1 MENAMT
7 ITKTRNDAKLILKN
21 MPKELQAACDKIFV
35 AGADL
40 GGAILNTNERDSA
53 FRLALLEASNTFG
66 KPDKNSP
73 YKGFGDFACAVFG
86 FKSAPSVTNAVK
98 VAEMIDVPQIPKLG
112 AWYSTSQLYELRGIA
127 PDELKRAVES
137 GELRAGMTTKE
148 LREYR
153 QSHELPDGTPEVIPM
168 FKAHI
173 IAPNGEN
180 LPFDGTLD
188 ELKDAMRDTINT
200 DATIE
205 NDRFGSYNPHAT
217 ELRGKREIAGKGL
230 FLCFGTKVCTSVYFP
245 AEREKPTKTGTAA
258 TIAAQNATIE
268 KLMAE
273 LAELKAKQ
281 G

>member
-1 MENAMT
+1 MENSML
-7 ITKTRNDAKLILKN
+7 ITKSRNDAKLILKN

-66 KPDKNSP
+66 KPDKDSP
-73 YKGFGDFACAVFG
+73 YKGFGEFACAVFG

-98 VAEMIDVPQIPKLG
+98 VAELIDMPCIPKLG
-112 AWYSTSQLYELRGIA
+112 VWYSTAQLYELRGIA
-127 PDELKRAVES
+127 AEELKRAVES
-137 GELRAGMTTKE
+137 GELHAGMTTKE

-153 QSHELPDGTPEVIPM
+153 QAHELPDGTPKVVTT
-168 FKAHI
+168 FKAHLLTPSGATI
-173 IAPNGEN
+173 
-180 LPFDGTLD
+180 PFDGTLD
-188 ELKDAMRDTINT
+188 ELKDAMRDTIET

-205 NDRFGSYNPHAT
+205 DDRFGTFNPHAT
-217 ELRGKREIAGKGL
+217 ELRGKREISGKGL
-230 FLCFGTKVCTSVYFP
+230 FLCFGAKVCTAVYFP
-245 AEREKPTKTGTAA
+245 AEREKSTKTATAA

>member
-1 MENAMT
+1 MENSML

-66 KPDKNSP
+66 KPGKDSP
-73 YKGFGDFACAVFG
+73 YKGFADFACAVFG
-86 FKSAPSVTNAVK
+86 FKSAPGVTNAVK
-98 VAEMIDVPQIPKLG
+98 VAELIDVPKIPKLG

-127 PDELKRAVES
+127 ADELKAAVAS
-137 GELRAGMTTKE
+137 GELHAGMSTKE

-153 QSHELPDGTPEVIPM
+153 QAHELPDGTPKVVPM

-173 IAPNGEN
+173 RTPGGEN

-188 ELKDAMRDTINT
+188 ELKDAMRDSIGT

-205 NDRFGSYNPHAT
+205 EDRFGTFNPHAT
-217 ELRGKREIAGKGL
+217 EVRGKREISGKGL
-230 FLCFGTKVCTSVYFP
+230 FLCFGTKTCTAVYFP
-245 AEREKPTKTGTAA
+245 AEREKPAKSATAA
-258 TIAAQNATIE
+258 TIAVQNATIE

-273 LAELKAKQ
+273 IEELKAKQ